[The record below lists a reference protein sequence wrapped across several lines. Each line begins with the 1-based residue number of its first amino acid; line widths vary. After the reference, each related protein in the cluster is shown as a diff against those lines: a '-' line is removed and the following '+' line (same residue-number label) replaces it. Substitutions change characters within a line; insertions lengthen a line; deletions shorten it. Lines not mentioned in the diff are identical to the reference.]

1 MTDEDAQARQ
11 LQALLDLVERIKEEI
26 REKAEQI
33 QAELDAIKADAAAT
47 EEPPPLAAENMSGAD
62 VFAC

>member
-33 QAELDAIKADAAAT
+33 QAELDAIKAEAAAT
-47 EEPPPLAAENMSGAD
+47 EEQAPSA
-62 VFAC
+62 